1 MTAAIDKQARVLLAK
16 AAEDE
21 AVVHLAGVPDGPFGF
36 HVQQTVEKLLKALL
50 SQLSIQY
57 RLSHDLSYLVNLLQT
72 SGEVLPKTV
81 LEFSELESFAV
92 FNRYDDIPEFQ
103 ILDRPAAIETIRI
116 LRAHIEAR
124 MAALSG
130 PPLSAPLQ

>member
-1 MTAAIDKQARVLLAK
+1 M
-16 AAEDE
+16 
-21 AVVHLAGVPDGPFGF
+21 
-36 HVQQTVEKLLKALL
+36 
-50 SQLSIQY
+50 
-57 RLSHDLSYLVNLLQT
+57 VNLLQT

-81 LEFSELESFAV
+81 LESSEIESFAI

-116 LRAHIEAR
+116 LRARIEAR

-130 PPLSAPLQ
+130 PPSPPPLQ

>member
-1 MTAAIDKQARVLLAK
+1 
-16 AAEDE
+16 
-21 AVVHLAGVPDGPFGF
+21 
-36 HVQQTVEKLLKALL
+36 
-50 SQLSIQY
+50 LSIEY
-57 RLSHDLSYLVNLLQT
+57 RLNHDLNYLVNLLKT
-72 SGEVLPKTV
+72 SGEVLPNTV

-124 MAALSG
+124 MAALTG
-130 PPLSAPLQ
+130 APLPPPLQ